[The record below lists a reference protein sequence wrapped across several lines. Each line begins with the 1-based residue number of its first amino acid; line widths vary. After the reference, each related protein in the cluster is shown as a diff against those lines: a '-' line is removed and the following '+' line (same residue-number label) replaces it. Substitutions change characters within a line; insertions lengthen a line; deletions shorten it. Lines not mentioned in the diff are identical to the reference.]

1 MAVAASDADDERG
14 LRAALGLFAALG
26 KPASVLADLPGLA
39 VMRTVA
45 MLVNEGAEAVF
56 HGISDEAG
64 VDVAMRLGVN
74 YPVGPLAWGRTIGL
88 PNVLRVL
95 ENLCAAYGEDRYRAS
110 VWLRREV
117 DRQAVRQGA

>member
-1 MAVAASDADDERG
+1 MTAASTPELEADRQALIG
-14 LRAALGLFAALG
+14 LI
-26 KPASVLADLPGLA
+26 
-39 VMRTVA
+39 
-45 MLVNEGAEAVF
+45 NAEAVF